1 MLVWRLGPKQKH
13 QNRSVL
19 NCVTQCSQSA
29 AHLYEQF
36 LQVQQ
41 IWFVTLGGTV
51 PLRCAWRWLPRV
63 VLLYHGGV
71 VLAELKPDLDDQLV
85 SFSALTLLVSSSGL

>member
-1 MLVWRLGPKQKH
+1 MSVDCLEVKGEYYL
-13 QNRSVL
+13 NCSVL

-41 IWFVTLGGTV
+41 ICFVTLG
-51 PLRCAWRWLPRV
+51 PLRCA
-63 VLLYHGGV
+63 
-71 VLAELKPDLDDQLV
+71 
-85 SFSALTLLVSSSGL
+85 